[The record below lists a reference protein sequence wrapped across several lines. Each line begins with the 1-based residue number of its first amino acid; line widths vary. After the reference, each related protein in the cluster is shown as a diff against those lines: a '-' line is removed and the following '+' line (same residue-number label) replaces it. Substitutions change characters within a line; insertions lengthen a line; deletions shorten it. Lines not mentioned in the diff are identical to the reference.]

1 MTTILLT
8 GATGQVGWEL
18 ARALMPLGTVVAPR
32 RTQCDLARPETLGRL
47 VDEIVPEI
55 IVNAA
60 AYTAVDKA
68 EAEPALAMTVNADA
82 PGELA
87 KAARRHGA
95 LFVQYSTD
103 YVFDGRTVGAYV
115 ESDAPNP
122 LNVYGRTKLAGE
134 MAVRDSG
141 VDHLVF
147 RTSWVYGA
155 RGRNFLR
162 TVMQVASEQAQLR
175 IVDDQIGAPT
185 WSRLIAGTTALA
197 LHHDVARR
205 RAGAFESAVLHLTAS
220 GSTSWHGFASA
231 IVAGARAS
239 GVPVKCSEVVGI
251 ATSEYPAAA
260 PRPANSKLSNGRLEE
275 RYGLE
280 MPQWTRGLELCLEEC
295 LL

>member
-18 ARALMPLGTVVAPR
+18 ARALMPLGTVVAPA
-32 RTQCDLARPETLGRL
+32 RTQCDLARPDTLGRI
-47 VDEIVPEI
+47 VDGISPEI

-82 PGELA
+82 AGELA

-103 YVFDGRTVGAYV
+103 YVFDGRKVGAYA

-122 LNVYGRTKLAGE
+122 LSVYGRTKLAGE
-134 MAVRDSG
+134 TAVCDSG
-141 VDHLVF
+141 VDHLIL

-162 TVMQVASEQAQLR
+162 TIMQLASDEAQLR
-175 IVDDQIGAPT
+175 IVDDQTGAPT
-185 WSRLIAGTTALA
+185 WSRLIAETTALA

-205 RAGAFESAVLHLTAS
+205 RAGAFESAVLHLTAA
-220 GSTSWHGFASA
+220 GSTSWHGFAGA

-239 GVPVKCSEVVGI
+239 GVPLKCSEVVAI
-251 ATSEYPAAA
+251 ATSEYPVAAS
-260 PRPANSKLSNGRLEE
+260 RPANSELSNAKLED

-280 MPQWTRGLELCLEEC
+280 MPAWTRGLELCLAEC
-295 LL
+295 LP